1 VAIAGASAVAGLL
14 ETTTGC
20 LSLVLVILF
29 THFFGRGLGHLS
41 EGFASLGIAGAM
53 LASNHVP
60 LAAGSIGRCALA
72 IAAAWLC
79 AGLVSRRPRQ
89 PSSTTRLKDDPFDLP
104 IDQLSRDI
112 WSRTG
117 DGELEY
123 VCQSI
128 LDYSGRTFEE
138 LRWPYTL
145 THPDDV
151 GIPAQAFE
159 RAKETG
165 EAHADETMQSIRAL
179 FKRQSVRK
187 RTRNVKDMVLEAVR
201 LLRED
206 ETKQTARSSST
217 CPIACLQCSSTRYRF
232 SRSFLTLFRTA

>member
-1 VAIAGASAVAGLL
+1 MLTMLIPRSSRAAALSAAISGASVVAGLL
-14 ETTTGC
+14 EPTTGC
-20 LSLVLVILF
+20 LSLVLVVLF
-29 THFFGRGLGHLS
+29 THFFGRGLGRLS
-41 EGFASLGIAGAM
+41 AGFASLGIAGAM

-60 LAAGSIGRCALA
+60 LAVGSIGRCAFA

-79 AGLVSRRPRQ
+79 AGLVSRQ

-104 IDQLSRDI
+104 IDQLGRDI

-123 VCQSI
+123 VSQSI

-165 EAHADETMQSIRAL
+165 EAQE
-179 FKRQSVRK
+179 F
-187 RTRNVKDMVLEAVR
+187 
-201 LLRED
+201 
-206 ETKQTARSSST
+206 
-217 CPIACLQCSSTRYRF
+217 QCRYRSKAGTYEWF
-232 SRSFLTLFRTA
+232 AAVLHTQRNRNNEVGRQ